1 MQSYWISIAILGVR
15 SLDDSDNR
23 PEIPI
28 HVVLGASDYAMIK
41 TTTAQR
47 VGLPGQPIAEKTLL
61 GWTIMSPGREEVD
74 SPILLTKSANTD
86 YEQLCALDGLGL
98 ADSNENDRQ
107 TVYQEFKEQLR
118 RNDAGWYEA
127 NYLGK
132 GTTPLYPPMK
142 LGASDA

>member
-1 MQSYWISIAILGVR
+1 MMVKNARYAKLLEKYSHLRGAK
-15 SLDDSDNR
+15 LDDPDNR

-61 GWTIMSPGREEVD
+61 GWTVMSPGREEVD

-86 YEQLCALDGLGL
+86 YEQLCALDVLGL
-98 ADSNENDRQ
+98 ADSNENDQQ
-107 TVYQEFKEQLR
+107 TVYQEFKEHLR

-127 NYLGK
+127 KLPWK
-132 GTTPLYPPMK
+132 GNHPP
-142 LGASDA
+142 STHQ